1 MESNSAPHED
11 IHDGGEES
19 PLGETQPTDAGA
31 ENAEDNVTSQD
42 QESEAATTEEATTN
56 GAAPT
61 SSSDALEEPESAAG
75 EVAVQETDEVNAEA
89 EPEEMDID
97 DTATGAVTDGPVYIG
112 DNCIPTPVT
121 DEGSP
126 PDEEIKMDAMMKD
139 QGSDELEGVE
149 GQEESPDQSI
159 SSATPLDSGVGE
171 GEGDGGQMV
180 PDDESS
186 TMDEDMGGC
195 EGVASS
201 DDVNDI
207 SSAAQDALSTGI
219 SSSTA
224 EGGSDITSSGQTEAA
239 LISSTANGPALLHSF
254 SLAAQ
259 QAHANESARFSSP
272 LLNELVR
279 SFRSSAPDANADQRS
294 RLEPEKG
301 FFVESEEDRDGR
313 LSGALARQAASLSA
327 ETASQRAAG
336 ARTRKLTN
344 ELSVRAHDVART
356 NHGYPFAPVMKPR
369 QSNVHE
375 FGDADTSEMEGAA
388 DTMPSVSESM
398 PLLALAANGSA
409 LLSPGLM
416 QGEEGGAG
424 VSSSQAAE
432 GGSAGAASEG
442 EGAVSSSGGSNGSNG
457 TPPLRPADAAHALAT
472 LASAAL
478 HHQHEQGGTQLPP
491 YALVDIGKE
500 RGKRDRGKSGGSRQ
514 NDTDDPKQHNDEDS
528 WYTVGIFKGT
538 TFTVQNY
545 LSDPNVDLS
554 NLSLDNLPDLSGLP
568 TTPLEHGTAY
578 KFRLAAI
585 NSCGRGEF
593 SEESAFKTCLPGFP
607 GAPSAIKIS
616 KSVEGAH
623 LSWEPP
629 QVAAEG
635 IFEYSVYLAV
645 RSNTQPKE
653 ASKSQ
658 LAFVRVYC
666 GKANTCVVPQS
677 SLSAA
682 HVDSSTKPA
691 IIFRIAAR
699 NEKGYGPA
707 TQVRWLQESGG
718 GVFCMPSFML
728 ARILQP
734 VPPPCRATPPRLRH
748 MKSTGVKRSGEGRLP
763 GASPSKQPKH

>member
-259 QAHANESARFSSP
+259 QAHANE
-272 LLNELVR
+272 
-279 SFRSSAPDANADQRS
+279 
-294 RLEPEKG
+294 
-301 FFVESEEDRDGR
+301 
-313 LSGALARQAASLSA
+313 
-327 ETASQRAAG
+327 
-336 ARTRKLTN
+336 
-344 ELSVRAHDVART
+344 
-356 NHGYPFAPVMKPR
+356 
-369 QSNVHE
+369 

-478 HHQHEQGGTQLPP
+478 HHQHE
-491 YALVDIGKE
+491 
-500 RGKRDRGKSGGSRQ
+500 Q

-707 TQVRWLQESGG
+707 TQVRWLQD
-718 GVFCMPSFML
+718 
-728 ARILQP
+728 
-734 VPPPCRATPPRLRH
+734 